1 MNDAKPS
8 SGPRQLT
15 WFQIWG
21 YRAVQNFAWI
31 CCKLMFGVK
40 KTGFEQ
46 MPESG
51 ATLVCANHQSNLDP
65 ILVGCLCRRRL
76 NFLAK
81 KSLFKYPPLSWLIHF
96 LDAIPLAKEGLSAEG
111 IKETLR
117 RLKREEAVLMFPE
130 GARTFTNLMTPLL
143 PGFITL
149 VKRTKPILVPVGIAG
164 AFEAW
169 PRTRL
174 FPIPGPRIRVVM
186 GQPILAADYENLSE
200 EQLTTLLDQRIRD
213 CVGTAQRQLGR
224 EPNP

>member
-1 MNDAKPS
+1 
-8 SGPRQLT
+8 
-15 WFQIWG
+15 
-21 YRAVQNFAWI
+21 
-31 CCKLMFGVK
+31 MFGVK

-130 GARTFTNLMTPLL
+130 GARTFTNRMTPLL